1 MIDADADADLYVFI
15 NDLPD
20 ELKYSIC
27 KMFADD
33 CKIYRRL
40 NQENV
45 NKLQV
50 DQTNLER

>member
-1 MIDADADADLYVFI
+1 MKVSSGIPQGSVLGPLLFVVFI

-20 ELKYSIC
+20 ELKCSIC

-45 NKLQV
+45 NK
-50 DQTNLER
+50 